1 METDWILW
9 LAGGA
14 EKERVLAIVAAP
26 SLLTLNSNIRRETK
40 GTTKTLESH
49 AGISSL
55 LTTLW
60 FGGLGFPREYVYVE
74 QWKTWGGLCVG
85 TTCQSVRH
93 N

>member
-74 QWKTWGGLCVG
+74 
-85 TTCQSVRH
+85 
-93 N
+93 

>member
-60 FGGLGFPREYVYVE
+60 FGGLGISRKYFHME
-74 QWKTWGGLCVG
+74 
-85 TTCQSVRH
+85 
-93 N
+93 